1 MKVIILKH
9 KKGVLKMSEKL
20 SLVTGATGHI
30 GYALLKE
37 LVDSGEKVRILIRKD
52 SRMFDGIECEKAY
65 GDVTD
70 LDALIKAFEGV
81 DVVYHLAGIIDI
93 NADQEDK
100 IWAVNVGG
108 TKNVIEA
115 CEKTGVKRLV
125 YASSVDAFKPLPGNE
140 LMKEVDRFEPDEL
153 DGTYAKTKATATQY
167 LLDEVKAGKI
177 DAVVTHPGACIG
189 PYDFKVSNVGEMV
202 RMFVNGMFPVTL
214 SFGAYNFVDI
224 RDVAYGMHMAAE
236 KGKSGDCYIL
246 CGEQISVGDF
256 IKATAAACGK
266 KAPKIP
272 LSYGFAKAVAPAAEV
287 YYKLAKKTPLFTRYS
302 IRKLVSNCNFSIEK
316 ARTELGYNPMSVA
329 QSVSDMVKWIRENE
343 PTEK

>member
-1 MKVIILKH
+1 VGNKI
-9 KKGVLKMSEKL
+9 

-52 SRMFDGIECEKAY
+52 SKQFDGIECEKVY

-70 LDALIKAFEGV
+70 LDALLKAFEGV

-93 NADQEDK
+93 NADQEDM
-100 IWAVNVGG
+100 IWSVNVGG
-108 TKNVIEA
+108 TKNVVKA
-115 CEKTGVKRLV
+115 CQEKGVRRLI
-125 YASSVDAFKPLPGNE
+125 YASSVDAFPPLPDNQLMTE
-140 LMKEVDRFEPDEL
+140 LDHFEVDIL
-153 DGTYAKTKATATQY
+153 DGTYAKTKATATQFV
-167 LLDEVKAGKI
+167 LDEVKAGRL

-224 RDVAYGMHMAAE
+224 RDVAHGMYMAAKQGG
-236 KGKSGDCYIL
+236 KGECYIL
-246 CGEQISVGDF
+246 CGEQISVADF
-256 IKATAAACGK
+256 IAVTAKACGK

-272 LSYGFAKAVAPAAEV
+272 LSYGFAKAVAPAAEIF
-287 YYKLAKKTPLFTRYS
+287 YKVAKKTPLFTRYS

-316 ARTELGYNPMSVA
+316 ARKELDYNPMTVE
-329 QSVSDMVKWIRENE
+329 QSVTDMVKWIRENE
-343 PTEK
+343 K

>member
-1 MKVIILKH
+1 
-9 KKGVLKMSEKL
+9 MSDKI

-52 SRMFDGIECEKAY
+52 SKQFDGIECEMVY

-70 LDALIKAFEGV
+70 LDALRAAFEGV

-93 NADQEDK
+93 NADQEDM
-100 IWAVNVGG
+100 IWNVNVGG
-108 TKNVIEA
+108 TKNVVQA
-115 CEKTGVKRLV
+115 CEEKGVRRLI
-125 YASSVDAFKPLPGNE
+125 YASSVDAFVPLPDNQV
-140 LMKEVDRFEPDEL
+140 MREVDNFPIEEL
-153 DGTYAKTKATATQY
+153 EGTYAKTKATATQFV
-167 LLDEVKAGKI
+167 LDEVRAGKI

-202 RMFVNGMFPVTL
+202 RMFVNGIFPVTL

-224 RDVAYGMHMAAE
+224 RDVAHGMYMAAKQGG
-236 KGKSGDCYIL
+236 KGECYIL
-246 CGEQISVGDF
+246 CGEQISVADF
-256 IKATAAACGK
+256 IAATAKACGK

-272 LSYGFAKAVAPAAEV
+272 LSYGFAKLVAPAAEV
-287 YYKLAKKTPLFTRYS
+287 FYKVAKKTPLFTRYS

-316 ARTELGYNPMSVA
+316 ARKELDYNPMTVE
-329 QSVSDMVKWIRENE
+329 QSVTDMVKWIRENE
-343 PTEK
+343 PKK